1 MALSRFFSPL
11 FWHPLRGFKCRKLA
25 KFDFV
30 SDLILYFHYFQPVLP
45 LVNIYIFIF
54 FCSTPSCSG
63 FNLCAMGDCSADMT
77 RHTYSHIFVV
87 PASELPF
94 HPAERKPSQLAYKTL
109 TSAKVGLKWWV
120 WGVWGS
126 QRAWGTVQKCSR
138 CCCAKTPTENTQFG
152 NCLGRDY
159 TELQSSL
166 NDTPNS
172 DWMENY

>member
-1 MALSRFFSPL
+1 VPTCWQMQILFNGQMCRIRDIIANTTWLFLVFFPL

-109 TSAKVGLKWWV
+109 TSAKVGLK
-120 WGVWGS
+120 
-126 QRAWGTVQKCSR
+126 
-138 CCCAKTPTENTQFG
+138 
-152 NCLGRDY
+152 
-159 TELQSSL
+159 
-166 NDTPNS
+166 
-172 DWMENY
+172 